1 MKTCLDLHLYFRYLD
16 ENLELELMLEWV
28 KTLGASGI
36 RWMYFAGKK
45 NINLG
50 GGRGWNAM
58 NLIGS
63 PKWISWNPN
72 PQYETTWR

>member
-16 ENLELELMLEWV
+16 ENLDLELMLEWV

-50 GGRGWNAM
+50 GGQRVECYEINWVPQM
-58 NLIGS
+58 NILK
-63 PKWISWNPN
+63 P
-72 PQYETTWR
+72 